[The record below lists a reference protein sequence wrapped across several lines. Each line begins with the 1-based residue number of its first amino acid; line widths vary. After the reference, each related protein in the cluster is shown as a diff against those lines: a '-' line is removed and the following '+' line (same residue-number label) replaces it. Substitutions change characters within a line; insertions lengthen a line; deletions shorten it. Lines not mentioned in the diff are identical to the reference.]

1 MSRAGE
7 MTSFVKIFRFVQTN
21 GVLPQPGLFVVAVFD
36 FFAIQDLSSENQ
48 CWVDF
53 GKLGVE

>member
-1 MSRAGE
+1 MRAHRSATAIKDQAGVSTKMGITFYFVSR
-7 MTSFVKIFRFVQTN
+7 SS
-21 GVLPQPGLFVVAVFD
+21 VFD

-53 GKLGVE
+53 GELVVE